1 MKKFYLASPFFTDKQ
16 RDTVCKVANILRAA
30 GHEVFVPMEHKI
42 EDAWSYSPKE
52 WAEKV
57 FSMDVD
63 AIRTCDEVIALYYGL
78 NSDTGTAFEIG
89 YAYASSIPVHVIPMT
104 NPNPH
109 EKFNI
114 SVMIASAAAESSYFD
129 EEQMNFI

>member
-1 MKKFYLASPFFTDKQ
+1 MKRIYLASPFFTERQ

-57 FSMDVD
+57 FSMDLD
-63 AIRTCDEVIALYYGL
+63 AIRNCDEVIALYYGL

-89 YAYASSIPVHVIPMT
+89 YAYASLMPVHIIPMT
-104 NPNPH
+104 KPG
-109 EKFNI
+109 EKI
-114 SVMIASAAAESSYFD
+114 DASVMIASAAAESSYFD
-129 EEQMNFI
+129 EEIVNFI

>member
-1 MKKFYLASPFFTDKQ
+1 MKKFYLASPFFTEGQ
-16 RDTVCKVANILRAA
+16 RDAVCKVANILRAA

-42 EDAWSYSPKE
+42 ENAWSYSPKE

-57 FSMDVD
+57 FAMDLD
-63 AIRTCDEVIALYYGL
+63 AIRSCDEVIALYYGL

-89 YAYASSIPVHVIPMT
+89 YAYAARIPVHVIPMT
-104 NPNPH
+104 KPG
-109 EKFNI
+109 EELDV

-129 EEQMNFI
+129 EGTMNFI

>member
-1 MKKFYLASPFFTDKQ
+1 MKRFYLASPFFTDEQ
-16 RDTVCKVANILRAA
+16 RDAVCKVANILRAA

-42 EDAWSYSPKE
+42 EDAWSYTPKE

-57 FSMDVD
+57 FSMDLD
-63 AIRTCDEVIALYYGL
+63 AIRTCNEVIALYYGL

-89 YAYASSIPVHVIPMT
+89 YAYASLIPVHIIPMT
-104 NPNPH
+104 NPG
-109 EKFNI
+109 EKFDA

-129 EEQMNFI
+129 EEIVNFI

>member
-1 MKKFYLASPFFTDKQ
+1 MKKIYLASPFFTERQ

-57 FSMDVD
+57 FAMDLE
-63 AIRTCDEVIALYYGL
+63 AIRSCDEMIALYYGL
-78 NSDTGTAFEIG
+78 YSDTGTAFEIG
-89 YAYASSIPVHVIPMT
+89 YAYAARMPVHVIPMPK
-104 NPNPH
+104 PN
-109 EKFNI
+109 ETLDV
-114 SVMIASAAAESSYFD
+114 SVMIAGAAAESSYFS
-129 EEQMNFI
+129 EKNMNFI

>member
-1 MKKFYLASPFFTDKQ
+1 MKRLYLASPFFTERQ

-42 EDAWSYSPKE
+42 EDRWSYSPKE

-57 FSMDVD
+57 FSMDLD
-63 AIRTCDEVIALYYGL
+63 AIRTCNEVIALYYGL

-89 YAYASSIPVHVIPMT
+89 YAYASRIPVHVIPMT
-104 NPNPH
+104 NPG
-109 EKFNI
+109 EKFDA

-129 EEQMNFI
+129 EEIVNFI

>member
-1 MKKFYLASPFFTDKQ
+1 MKKFYLASPFFTEKQ

-42 EDAWSYSPKE
+42 EDAWSYSPEE

-57 FSMDVD
+57 FLMDLE
-63 AIRTCDEVIALYYGL
+63 AIRACDEMIALYYGL

-89 YAYASSIPVHVIPMT
+89 YAYASLIPIHVIPMT
-104 NPNPH
+104 NPH
-109 EKFNI
+109 EKFDI
-114 SVMIASAAAESSYFD
+114 SVMIASAADESSYFD
-129 EEQMNFI
+129 EKQMNFI

>member
-1 MKKFYLASPFFTDKQ
+1 MKRFYLASPFFTNKQ

-57 FSMDVD
+57 FSMDID
-63 AIRTCDEVIALYYGL
+63 AIRACDEMIALYYGL

-89 YAYASSIPVHVIPMT
+89 YAYASLIPVHIIPMT
-104 NPNPH
+104 NPG
-109 EKFNI
+109 EKFDT
-114 SVMIASAAAESSYFD
+114 SVMIASAAAESSAFD
-129 EEQMNFI
+129 EKIMNFI

>member
-1 MKKFYLASPFFTDKQ
+1 MKKFYLASPFFTERQ

-63 AIRTCDEVIALYYGL
+63 AIRACDEMIALYYGL
-78 NSDTGTAFEIG
+78 YSDTGTAFEIG
-89 YAYASSIPVHVIPMT
+89 YAYAAQMPVHVIPMT
-104 NPNPH
+104 KPG
-109 EKFNI
+109 ETLDV
-114 SVMIASAAAESSYFD
+114 SVMIASAAAESSYFS
-129 EEQMNFI
+129 EKNMNFT

>member
-1 MKKFYLASPFFTDKQ
+1 MKKIYLASPFFTERQ

-42 EDAWSYSPKE
+42 EDAWSYSSRE

-57 FSMDVD
+57 FSMDID
-63 AIRTCDEVIALYYGL
+63 AIRASDIVVALYYGL

-104 NPNPH
+104 NPP
-109 EKFNI
+109 EKFDI
-114 SVMIASAAAESSYFD
+114 SVMIASAAAGSSYFD
-129 EEQMNFI
+129 EENMNFI

>member
-1 MKKFYLASPFFTDKQ
+1 MKRFYLASPFFTERQ

-57 FSMDVD
+57 FAMDVD
-63 AIRTCDEVIALYYGL
+63 AIRACDEMIALYYGL
-78 NSDTGTAFEIG
+78 YSDTGTAFEIG
-89 YAYASSIPVHVIPMT
+89 YAYAAQMPVHVIPMA
-104 NPNPH
+104 NPG
-109 EKFNI
+109 EKLDV

-129 EEQMNFI
+129 EKTMNFI

>member
-30 GHEVFVPMEHKI
+30 GHEIFVPMEHKV

-63 AIRTCDEVIALYYGL
+63 AIRACDEMIALYYGL
-78 NSDTGTAFEIG
+78 YSDTGTAFEIG
-89 YAYASSIPVHVIPMT
+89 YAYALPIPVHIIPMT
-104 NPNPH
+104 KPD
-109 EKFNI
+109 EKFDT

-129 EEQMNFI
+129 EKQMNFI

>member
-1 MKKFYLASPFFTDKQ
+1 MKKFYLASPFFTERQ

-63 AIRTCDEVIALYYGL
+63 AIRACDEMIALYYGMY
-78 NSDTGTAFEIG
+78 SDTGTAFEIG
-89 YAYASSIPVHVIPMT
+89 YAYAAQMPVHVIPM
-104 NPNPH
+104 PNPG
-109 EKFNI
+109 EKLDV

-129 EEQMNFI
+129 EKNMNFI

>member
-1 MKKFYLASPFFTDKQ
+1 MKRFYLASPFFTERQ

-42 EDAWSYSPKE
+42 EDEWSYSPKE

-63 AIRTCDEVIALYYGL
+63 AIRACDEMIALYYGL
-78 NSDTGTAFEIG
+78 KSDTGTAFEIG
-89 YAYASSIPVHVIPMT
+89 YAYAAQIPVHVIPMN
-104 NPNPH
+104 NPG
-109 EKFNI
+109 ETLDV
-114 SVMIASAAAESSYFD
+114 SVMVASAAAESSYFD
-129 EEQMNFI
+129 EKNMNFI

>member
-1 MKKFYLASPFFTDKQ
+1 MKKFYLASPFFTERQ

-57 FSMDVD
+57 FAMDLD
-63 AIRTCDEVIALYYGL
+63 AIRACDEVVALYYGL
-78 NSDTGTAFEIG
+78 YSDTGTAFEIG
-89 YAYASSIPVHVIPMT
+89 YAYAAQMPVHIIPMT
-104 NPNPH
+104 KPN
-109 EKFNI
+109 EKFDI

-129 EEQMNFI
+129 EKQMNFI

>member
-1 MKKFYLASPFFTDKQ
+1 MKKFYLASPFFTERQ

-63 AIRTCDEVIALYYGL
+63 AIRACDEMIALYYGL
-78 NSDTGTAFEIG
+78 YSDTGTAFEIG
-89 YAYASSIPVHVIPMT
+89 YAYAAQMPVHVIPMN
-104 NPNPH
+104 NPG
-109 EKFNI
+109 EKLDV

-129 EEQMNFI
+129 EKNMNFI